1 VFLPTRGAPASR
13 AFLGALSG
21 ILLTLGC
28 AQAPT
33 PTPTPAPPPT
43 AAATVLPSPV
53 SATAVQIANFNFAPV
68 AISVPIGATVT
79 WTNADVEQHT
89 VTARDKSFNSDVIA
103 NEKTFS
109 FTFAK
114 PGTYSYFC
122 QIHPNMVG
130 EVVVK

>member
-1 VFLPTRGAPASR
+1 VFLSHRGARSR
-13 AFLGALSG
+13 VLQGVLGGAL
-21 ILLTLGC
+21 LFVGC
-28 AQAPT
+28 AQAPP
-33 PTPTPAPPPT
+33 PTPTPAPSPA

-53 SATAVQIANFNFAPV
+53 SATSVQIANFNFAPV
-68 AISVPIGATVT
+68 AISVPVGTTVT

-89 VTARDKSFNSDVIA
+89 VTARDKSFDSDVIA
-103 NEKTFS
+103 NEKVFS

-114 PGTYSYFC
+114 AGTYSYFC